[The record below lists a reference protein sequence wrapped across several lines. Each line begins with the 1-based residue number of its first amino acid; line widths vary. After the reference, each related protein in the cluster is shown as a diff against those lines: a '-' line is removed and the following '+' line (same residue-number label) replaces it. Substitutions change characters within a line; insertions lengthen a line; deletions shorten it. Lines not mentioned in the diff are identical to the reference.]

1 MRKVVTPNRRHSVG
15 AQIDQRSGNM
25 DITDEVRRVLN
36 IVRQVLRERTTDWV
50 GQGQPLMEAIEAAV
64 KKA

>member
-1 MRKVVTPNRRHSVG
+1 ME
-15 AQIDQRSGNM
+15 
-25 DITDEVRRVLN
+25 ITEEVRRVLN

-50 GQGQPLMEAIEAAV
+50 AHGQPLMEAIEAAV